1 MAESKK
7 SRRGF
12 ASMTIEQRKAI
23 ASMGGRAAHLSGN
36 AHEFTVEEARK
47 AGEKGG
53 KARQQQRE
61 EANQS

>member
-36 AHEFTVEEARK
+36 AHEFDSNEARL
-47 AGEKGG
+47 AGMKGG

-61 EANQS
+61 EAEQS